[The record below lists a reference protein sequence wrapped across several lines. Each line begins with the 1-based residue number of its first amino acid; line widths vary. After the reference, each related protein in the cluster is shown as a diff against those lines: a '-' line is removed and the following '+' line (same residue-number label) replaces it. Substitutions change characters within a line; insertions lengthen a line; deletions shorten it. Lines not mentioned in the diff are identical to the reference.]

1 MPLVASTGAES
12 PRTTPDPSSSSAAIN
27 PDVRGRFA
35 SNDIRYREGDHP
47 AQTQFT
53 PDYVLEPVRVDLGG
67 VIGLDPCTTEDNP
80 VGAERFYT
88 AKDDGLSQRWDTET
102 IFVNPPYSKAREPW
116 VDRCI
121 RAAAQGA
128 KVVLL
133 IPAATDTRIF
143 QKATATADS
152 VVFIKGRVKFGVL
165 RPNRRQ
171 VAASH
176 PSALIGW
183 NTALEASAVL
193 GWRVPACGEP
203 SLADAALAGTTDSY

>member
-1 MPLVASTGAES
+1 MAEWVCNPHGTRVEQEDEPKGTCPEADRSSCFWEKVPTAATVA
-12 PRTTPDPSSSSAAIN
+12 R
-27 PDVRGRFA
+27 VGRFA
-35 SNDIRYREGDHP
+35 SNDIRYRNGEHP

-53 PDYVLEPVRVDLGG
+53 PSYVLDPVRVDLGG
-67 VIGLDPCTTEDNP
+67 SIELDPCTTEDNP

-88 AKDDGLSQRWDTET
+88 VSDDGLSQPWDAET

-121 RAAAQGA
+121 RAAEKGA
-128 KVVLL
+128 KVILL

-143 QKATATADS
+143 QKAVSTSTA
-152 VVFIKGRVKFGVL
+152 VVFVKGRVKFGVL

-183 NTALEASAVL
+183 NVDLAACSAL
-193 GWRVPACGEP
+193 GWQV
-203 SLADAALAGTTDSY
+203 AA